1 MISLRGLPSQ
11 GFDLRAGYPTTNW
24 KKSNQISISAWY
36 ISKTEPVRIND
47 AQKRGGA
54 KAAQT
59 KCEALILQTLNK
71 V

>member
-11 GFDLRAGYPTTNW
+11 GFHLRAGYPTTNW

-47 AQKRGGA
+47 APKSG
-54 KAAQT
+54 
-59 KCEALILQTLNK
+59 
-71 V
+71 